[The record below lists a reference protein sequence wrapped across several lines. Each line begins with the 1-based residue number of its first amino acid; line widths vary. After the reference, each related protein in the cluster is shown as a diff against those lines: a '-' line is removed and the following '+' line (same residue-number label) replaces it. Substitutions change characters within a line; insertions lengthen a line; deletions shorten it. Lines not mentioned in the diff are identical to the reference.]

1 MSSKLKI
8 KLKGIAPI
16 ITVILVVVV
25 AVILG
30 TILLTWSRE
39 TSSSSLDN
47 TKTVTNSQANPDNF
61 VYPESVDAGE
71 VSLNYSPPA
80 EIEDQ
85 EIMIVGY
92 KVIADNMET
101 IEVTLEDPVPLEEGS
116 NVINLEGFAD
126 LEITASTITVILITS
141 GNQFITLEN
150 IPNTNVPVRKVATP
164 TATPVPG
171 TYSYEMISLSTSTDG
186 ATIYYTTDG
195 STPTT
200 ESTPYSSEIEF
211 YGADMTLQ
219 AIAVKEGYENSEIF
233 SGEYTISV
241 MQR

>member
-1 MSSKLKI
+1 MKKKI
-8 KLKGIAPI
+8 KTKKGIAPMV
-16 ITVILVVVV
+16 TVILIVVV

-39 TSSSSLDN
+39 TSSSSLN
-47 TKTVTNSQANPDNF
+47 ETKAVTSSQANPDNY
-61 VYPESVDAGE
+61 VYPESVDDGE
-71 VSLNYSPPA
+71 VSLNYSPSS
-80 EIEDQ
+80 EIEYQ
-85 EIMIVGY
+85 EVLIIGY

-141 GNQFITLEN
+141 DNKFITLEN
-150 IPNTNVPVRKVATP
+150 IPNTNIPVRKVATP
-164 TATPVPG
+164 IADPG
-171 TYSYEMISLSTSTDG
+171 QGSYSYTMISLSTSTED
-186 ATIYYTTDG
+186 ANIHYTTDG

-200 ESTPYSSEIEF
+200 ESPTYSSAIEF

-219 AIAVKEGYENSEIF
+219 AMAVKEGYENSDVFYGVYIYEAP
-233 SGEYTISV
+233 
-241 MQR
+241 QR